1 MLALVLAA
9 SGCSK
14 LAAKEAAPAD
24 PHAATA
30 PAAEAQP
37 AAHAAAPTGPA
48 RFGVPFA
55 WETSPDEP
63 LAKARA
69 FMNEVLRANEGLVT
83 LGREHFAPFLSAQH
97 PRATVLACADSR
109 VQANAWDSSPE
120 DDDFTVRNIGNQV
133 ENSLGSVEYGVE
145 HLHTPVL
152 LVIGHTGCGAVKA
165 ALGKTDGLAA
175 PIAKELAPM
184 KLPAPRAGATP
195 DQIWADAVVANVHA
209 QVALAV
215 EHFGPF
221 VHSGELTVIGA
232 VYDLKNDLGKGF
244 GRLHLVD
251 INTNVE
257 PARIDAFVRAIQSA
271 SLAKKAEAAPGK
283 LTGAEALGSI
293 SDARVRATLERAA
306 VVPARPEPKKP
317 GPNAPTAVPQSG
329 RASAQRK

>member
-1 MLALVLAA
+1 VYRRGLILALVLAA
-9 SGCSK
+9 SACSK
-14 LAAKEAAPAD
+14 LAAKQAAPQPAAVD
-24 PHAATA
+24 PHVATA

-37 AAHAAAPTGPA
+37 AAHAASAGPA

-55 WETSPDEP
+55 WEASPDEP

-69 FMNEVLRANEGLVT
+69 FMNEVLRANGGLVS
-83 LGREHFAPFLSAQH
+83 LGREHFAPFLTAQH

-109 VQANAWDSSPE
+109 VQANAWDSTPE

-133 ENSLGSVEYGVE
+133 ETSLGSVEYGIE

-152 LVIGHTGCGAVKA
+152 LVVGHTGCGAVKA
-165 ALGKTDGLAA
+165 ALGKLDGLAA
-175 PIAKELAPM
+175 PIAKELTPL
-184 KLPAPRAGATP
+184 KLPPPRAGATP

-209 QVALAV
+209 QVALAL

-221 VHSGELTVIGA
+221 VNSGELTVIGA

-271 SLAKKAEAAPGK
+271 PSTKKGEP
-283 LTGAEALGSI
+283 ALGEMLATDPLRSI

-306 VVPARPEPKKP
+306 VLAARPEPKKP
-317 GPNAPTAVPQSG
+317 AGHEH
-329 RASAQRK
+329 